1 MNQLS
6 IAIRSFNDRL
16 KQMNQTA
23 SRQLILNADEARNLH
38 SDIFNLLAI
47 IAELQQTKKEI
58 KEDTEGMI
66 DGGGFK

>member
-1 MNQLS
+1 MQLS
-6 IAIRSFNDRL
+6 IAIRNFNDRV

-38 SDIFNLLAI
+38 SDIFNLLAV
-47 IAELQQTKKEI
+47 IAELQETKPTVQEVS
-58 KEDTEGMI
+58 DVMV